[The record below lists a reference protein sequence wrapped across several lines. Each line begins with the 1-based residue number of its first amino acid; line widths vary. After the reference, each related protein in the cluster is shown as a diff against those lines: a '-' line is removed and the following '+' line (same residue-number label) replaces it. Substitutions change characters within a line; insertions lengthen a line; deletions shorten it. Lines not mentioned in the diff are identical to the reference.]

1 MDVCKCIVPLR
12 HGCTLNSRQAT
23 STLVWLVEGCGRSL
37 TTPGVLP
44 QNWGGNEP
52 NCSVTCMVLKA
63 TANDRRHLALSWASV
78 WPSPISK
85 SIVAAVAEWPKKV
98 SDRGWLVTS
107 SSPVPLKTRC
117 VGERCMLNLS
127 SAQTFSRWCGE
138 VVRRGVCRLRCRLC
152 HLTMDQNYEVRC
164 QNPGV
169 A

>member
-78 WPSPISK
+78 WPSPIRMTSK
-85 SIVAAVAEWPKKV
+85 KLIMGHEDELTIEELQETLIEEHQETQRNV
-98 SDRGWLVTS
+98 SPEEEEDERGQMPTS
-107 SSPVPLKTRC
+107 AIEQWS
-117 VGERCMLNLS
+117 
-127 SAQTFSRWCGE
+127 
-138 VVRRGVCRLRCRLC
+138 
-152 HLTMDQNYEVRC
+152 
-164 QNPGV
+164 
-169 A
+169 